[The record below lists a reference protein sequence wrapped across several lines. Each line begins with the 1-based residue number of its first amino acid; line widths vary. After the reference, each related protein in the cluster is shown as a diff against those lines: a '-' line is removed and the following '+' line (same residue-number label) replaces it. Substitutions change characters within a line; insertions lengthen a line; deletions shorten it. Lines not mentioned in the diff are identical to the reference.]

1 MKRFR
6 ILLLLPLAALI
17 SGCAAQRHT
26 AASGIQAHK
35 TALAALESQRFIIDI
50 DEVYGKKGR
59 KADARQSYVRMQGS
73 FAEFCFAP
81 DFFRPRDTGG
91 RMDRYQ
97 ASDENARFEKIRT
110 KRNGDAQFQIQG
122 LLEWRKAHNRSCQ
135 ITLYHDSD
143 RAYLEFFDS
152 FGNPDGSA
160 KGVVR
165 PLDQ

>member
-1 MKRFR
+1 MRVFA
-6 ILLLLPLAALI
+6 ILLFPLAALL

-26 AASGIQAHK
+26 AAPDNRAYE
-35 TALAALESQRFIIDI
+35 TALAALEAQRFVIDI

-97 ASDENARFEKIRT
+97 ASDENASFKKIRT
-110 KRNGDAQFQIQG
+110 KRNGNVQFEIQG
-122 LLEWRKAHNRSCQ
+122 MLEWRKIHNRTCQ
-135 ITLYHDSD
+135 ITLYHDSNQV
-143 RAYLEFFDS
+143 YLEFFNS
-152 FGNPDGSA
+152 FGSPEGSA
-160 KGVVR
+160 KGVIR
-165 PLDQ
+165 PLEE